1 MEEVMSR
8 RGANLALKV
17 EYLPTSKI
25 GVLPG
30 NPRRHSATQIA
41 LIAASMAEHGNINP
55 LLIDEDGVVIA
66 GEARLEAAR
75 LAGMERVPA
84 IRLRHLT
91 AAQKR
96 LYRIAD
102 NRIAEQGSSWSIPD
116 LVAEFGRLEIE
127 MPALDLQLSG
137 FTLDDIDGYRDA
149 QDAAEAASD
158 EDAVPPAE
166 VGPSISRLGDCWAI
180 GPHRLVCG
188 DATSAGTYLKLLGRE
203 RADMIFGD
211 PPYNVP
217 IVGHVSGLGKAQHRE
232 FVQASGEMSA
242 AEFKQFL
249 LTFMRHCVRFAKPG
263 ALHYLCMDWRGLSH
277 LLSAGEAAYGQLIN
291 ICVWAKSN
299 AGMGSLY
306 RSAHEL
312 VAIFKSSKA
321 SHRNNVQLGASGRH
335 RTNVWNYPGM
345 TVPSR
350 ARSEALAVHPTVKP
364 LALVRDAILDVT
376 VRGDIVLD
384 PFGGSGTTLLAAD
397 RIGRLARLIELDP
410 LYCDVILR
418 RAAKALKVEPVLI
431 ATDETMDQVS
441 ARRAGEGADV

>member
-1 MEEVMSR
+1 MEEVMSGR
-8 RGANLALKV
+8 RTDLSLKV
-17 EYLPTSKI
+17 EYLPTSAVRI
-25 GVLPG
+25 LPG

-41 LIAASMAEHGNINP
+41 LIAASMVEHGNINP
-55 LLIDEDGVVIA
+55 LLIDEDGVVVA

-75 LAGMERVPA
+75 LAGMERVPV

-102 NRIAEQGSSWSIPD
+102 NRIAEQGSWSIPD
-116 LVAEFGRLEIE
+116 LVAEFDRLEIE

-149 QDAAEAASD
+149 QDTAPGTSD
-158 EDAVPPAE
+158 EDVVPPRGA
-166 VGPSISRLGDCWAI
+166 GPSVTQLGDGWAI

-188 DATSAGTYLKLLGRE
+188 DATSAETYLSLLGRE

-217 IVGHVSGLGKAQHRE
+217 IEGHVSGLGRAKHRE
-232 FVQASGEMSA
+232 FVQASGEMSQ
-242 AEFKQFL
+242 AEFKRFIL
-249 LTFMRHCVRFAKPG
+249 SFMRHCVRFAKPG
-263 ALHYLCMDWRGLSH
+263 ALHYLCMDWRGLNH
-277 LLSAGEAAYGQLIN
+277 LLSAGEATYGELIN

-312 VAIFKSSKA
+312 VAIFKKSKTK
-321 SHRNNVQLGASGRH
+321 HRNNVQLGAGGRN

-350 ARSEALAVHPTVKP
+350 GRSEALALHPTVKP

-376 VRGDIVLD
+376 GRGDIVLD

-431 ATDETMDQVS
+431 ATGETLDQVES
-441 ARRAGEGADV
+441 RRAGEAAHG